1 MSNQS
6 GMKDGESS
14 MEQTEILLTIRR
26 QLTMLQSTIDSLKE
40 QSRQKD
46 EEIERLRQIILNLQ
60 RAQFGQRSEKRTY
73 VLDDGN
79 QQLSLFDTPE
89 KSEEQ
94 SSSEPSQN
102 SEREI
107 RVSGHSRKKKRTLE
121 ELCASL
127 PVEERI
133 VDLPDEEK
141 VNADGHALTCIGQ
154 EYIRTELVLERARAK
169 VVKHYRKVYAD
180 RELEQETGYAEVFK
194 PVMPPPLLPHSYA
207 SASVVTDV
215 LMKKYVDA
223 MPLYRQEQ
231 MWKRMGV
238 ELKRG
243 TMANWVIQV
252 ADLYLRPFWKRI
264 RSELLTQSTIHAD
277 ETVMQVL
284 KEKGKP
290 ATSESRMW
298 VYSSAKRADIQLR
311 CFEYRESRSGKW
323 AKTFLEGFSG
333 VLITDGYS
341 GYNKVQEAER
351 AGCWAHMR
359 RKWLEAMPEGA
370 DAKTCK
376 AAEGY
381 EFCNRLFELEHQF
394 EELTAEERLIQRK
407 EKSGPVLEAYWK
419 WLNTIARP
427 TGKLKDAVTYAQ
439 NQKAHLSAFL
449 EHGEIEISNN
459 QVENAIRP
467 FVIGRKGWLFADT
480 PQGAEASAIIYSLME
495 TAKANSLRLDDYLL
509 HLLSVLPERAEQD
522 KDFEMDDLLP
532 WSEEMK
538 SWFSAVCVPG
548 TTIFLYRGNIE
559 RLPNIMDSTTLHHF
573 FSKSPCVPIHACI
586 IDVNRDCH
594 CDFLS
599 AFYKNFKKALTSSYP
614 NLLCLS

>member
-1 MSNQS
+1 MSDES
-6 GMKDGESS
+6 GMKGGESS
-14 MEQTEILLTIRR
+14 MEQAEFLVQILAEIR
-26 QLTMLQSTIDSLKE
+26 QQNAMLQSTIDTLRE

-79 QQLSLFDTPE
+79 QQLSLFDIQAET
-89 KSEEQ
+89 EEAPAP
-94 SSSEPSQN
+94 EPSQN
-102 SEREI
+102 PEQDI

-133 VDLPDEEK
+133 VDLPDDEK
-141 VNADGHALTCIGQ
+141 ANANGHALICIGQ
-154 EYIRTELVLERARAK
+154 EYIRTELVLERAKAK

-180 RELEQETGYAEVFK
+180 RELEQETGYSEVFK
-194 PVMPPPLLPHSYA
+194 PAMPPPLLAHSYA

-264 RSELLTQSTIHAD
+264 RSELLTQSAIHAD
-277 ETVMQVL
+277 ETVMQVH
-284 KEKGKP
+284 KENDRP
-290 ATSESRMW
+290 DTSESRMW
-298 VYSSAKRADIQLR
+298 VYSSAKRAGIQLR

-323 AKTFLEGFSG
+323 AKEFLKGFSG

-341 GYNKVQEAER
+341 GYNKVQDAEH

-359 RKWLEAMPEGA
+359 RKWLDAMPEGA

-376 AAEGY
+376 AAQGY
-381 EFCNRLFELEHQF
+381 EFCNRLFELEQTF
-394 EELTAEERLIQRK
+394 EKLSAEERLMQRK

-419 WLNTIARP
+419 WLGTIPRP
-427 TGKLKDAVTYAQ
+427 TGKLKDAITYAQ
-439 NQKAHLSAFL
+439 NQKSHLCAFL

-509 HLLSVLPERAEQD
+509 HLLSILPERAEQTR
-522 KDFEMDDLLP
+522 DFEIDDLLP
-532 WSEEMK
+532 WSDEMRP
-538 SWFSAVCVPG
+538 WFSAV
-548 TTIFLYRGNIE
+548 
-559 RLPNIMDSTTLHHF
+559 
-573 FSKSPCVPIHACI
+573 
-586 IDVNRDCH
+586 
-594 CDFLS
+594 
-599 AFYKNFKKALTSSYP
+599 
-614 NLLCLS
+614 

>member
-14 MEQTEILLTIRR
+14 MEQTEMLLTIQR
-26 QLTMLQSTIDSLKE
+26 QLTMLQSTIDSLRE

-60 RAQFGQRSEKRTY
+60 RTQFGQRSEKRTY

-89 KSEEQ
+89 KSEEK
-94 SSSEPSQN
+94 SNPEPSQN
-102 SEREI
+102 PEKEI
-107 RVSGHSRKKKRTLE
+107 CVSGHSRKKKRTLE
-121 ELCASL
+121 ELCATL

-133 VDLPDEEK
+133 VDLPDDEK
-141 VNADGHALTCIGQ
+141 VNANGQALVCIGQ
-154 EYIRTELVLERARAK
+154 EYIRTELVLERAKAK

-180 RELEQETGYAEVFK
+180 RQLEQETGYSEVFK
-194 PVMPPPLLPHSYA
+194 PVMPPPLLAHSYA

-264 RSELLTQSTIHAD
+264 RSELLTLSTIHAD

-341 GYNKVQEAER
+341 GYNKVQGAER

-381 EFCNRLFELEHQF
+381 EFCNRLFELERQF
-394 EELTAEERLIQRK
+394 EGLTAEERLIQRK
-407 EKSGPVLEAYWK
+407 EKSGPILEAYWT
-419 WLNTIARP
+419 WLYTIPRP

-467 FVIGRKGWLFADT
+467 FVVGRKGWLFADT

-495 TAKANSLRLDDYLL
+495 TAKANNLRLDDYLL
-509 HLLSVLPERAEQD
+509 HLLSIMPERAEQN
-522 KDFEMDDLLP
+522 KDFKMDDLLP

-538 SWFSAVCVPG
+538 SWFSVV
-548 TTIFLYRGNIE
+548 
-559 RLPNIMDSTTLHHF
+559 
-573 FSKSPCVPIHACI
+573 
-586 IDVNRDCH
+586 
-594 CDFLS
+594 
-599 AFYKNFKKALTSSYP
+599 
-614 NLLCLS
+614 

>member
-1 MSNQS
+1 
-6 GMKDGESS
+6 
-14 MEQTEILLTIRR
+14 MEEAKVTVQILEELR
-26 QLTMLQSTIDSLKE
+26 QQLAMLQSTMDTLRE

-73 VLDDGN
+73 ILDNGH
-79 QQLSLFDTPE
+79 QQLSLFDMQAEAEHTPASEVTKHPE
-89 KSEEQ
+89 K
-94 SSSEPSQN
+94 
-102 SEREI
+102 EI
-107 RVSGHSRKKKRTLE
+107 QVSGHSRKKKRTLE
-121 ELCASL
+121 ELCTSL
-127 PVEERI
+127 PVEERV
-133 VDLPDEEK
+133 VDLPDDEK
-141 VNADGHALTCIGQ
+141 VNARGQALTCIGQ
-154 EYIRTELVLERARAK
+154 EYIRTELVLERAKAK

-180 RELEQETGYAEVFK
+180 RKLEQETGYSEVFK
-194 PVMPPPLLPHSYA
+194 PVMPPPLLAHSYA

-215 LMKKYVDA
+215 LMKKYVEA

-238 ELKRG
+238 ALKRG
-243 TMANWVIQV
+243 SMANWVIQV
-252 ADLYLRPFWKRI
+252 ANLYLRPFWKRI

-323 AKTFLEGFSG
+323 AQTFLEGFSG

-341 GYNKVQEAER
+341 GYNKVQKAER

-376 AAEGY
+376 AAQGY
-381 EFCNRLFELEHQF
+381 EFCNQLFELERQF
-394 EELTAEERLIQRK
+394 EELTAEERLRQRK
-407 EKSGPVLEAYWK
+407 EQSGPVLEAYWI
-419 WLNTIARP
+419 WLNTISRP

-439 NQKAHLSAFL
+439 NQKVHLSAFL

-467 FVIGRKGWLFADT
+467 FVVGRKGWLFADT
-480 PQGAEASAIIYSLME
+480 PQGAEASAIIYSLIE
-495 TAKANSLRLDDYLL
+495 TAKANSLRLDDYLF
-509 HLLSVLPERAEQD
+509 HLLSTLPERAVQR
-522 KDFEMDDLLP
+522 KNFEIDDLLP

-538 SWFSAVCVPG
+538 SWFSAV
-548 TTIFLYRGNIE
+548 
-559 RLPNIMDSTTLHHF
+559 
-573 FSKSPCVPIHACI
+573 
-586 IDVNRDCH
+586 
-594 CDFLS
+594 
-599 AFYKNFKKALTSSYP
+599 
-614 NLLCLS
+614 

>member
-14 MEQTEILLTIRR
+14 MEQTEMLLTIQR
-26 QLTMLQSTIDSLKE
+26 QLTMLQSTIDSLRE

-60 RAQFGQRSEKRTY
+60 RTQFGQRSEKRTY
-73 VLDDGN
+73 VLDGGN

-89 KSEEQ
+89 KSEEK
-94 SSSEPSQN
+94 SNPEPSQN
-102 SEREI
+102 PEKEI
-107 RVSGHSRKKKRTLE
+107 CVSGHSRKKKRTLE
-121 ELCASL
+121 ELCATL

-141 VNADGHALTCIGQ
+141 ANANGQALVCIGQ
-154 EYIRTELVLERARAK
+154 EYIRTELVLERAKAK

-180 RELEQETGYAEVFK
+180 RQLEQETGYSEVFK
-194 PVMPPPLLPHSYA
+194 PVMPPPLLAHSYA

-298 VYSSAKRADIQLR
+298 VYSSAKRAAIQLR

-381 EFCNRLFELEHQF
+381 EFCNRLFELERQF
-394 EELTAEERLIQRK
+394 EGLTAEERLIQRK
-407 EKSGPVLEAYWK
+407 EKSGLILEAYWT
-419 WLNTIARP
+419 WLYTIPRP

-439 NQKAHLSAFL
+439 NQKAHLCAFL

-459 QVENAIRP
+459 QVENTIRP
-467 FVIGRKGWLFADT
+467 FVVGRKGWLFADT

-509 HLLSVLPERAEQD
+509 HLLSIMPERAEQN
-522 KDFEMDDLLP
+522 KDFEIDDLLP

-538 SWFSAVCVPG
+538 SWFSAV
-548 TTIFLYRGNIE
+548 
-559 RLPNIMDSTTLHHF
+559 
-573 FSKSPCVPIHACI
+573 
-586 IDVNRDCH
+586 
-594 CDFLS
+594 
-599 AFYKNFKKALTSSYP
+599 
-614 NLLCLS
+614 

>member
-6 GMKDGESS
+6 GMKGGESG
-14 MEQTEILLTIRR
+14 MEQTEILFAIQQ
-26 QLTMLQSTIDSLKE
+26 QLTMLQSTIDTLRE

-46 EEIERLRQIILNLQ
+46 EEIERLRQIILSLQ
-60 RAQFGQRSEKRTY
+60 HAQFGQRSEKRTY
-73 VLDDGN
+73 VLDNGN

-89 KSEEQ
+89 KPEETPAPN
-94 SSSEPSQN
+94 PSQN
-102 SEREI
+102 PEEEI
-107 RVSGHSRKKKRTLE
+107 RVSGHSRKKKRTPE

-133 VDLPDEEK
+133 VDLPDDEK
-141 VNADGHALTCIGQ
+141 VNSNGHAPVCIGQ
-154 EYIRTELVLERARAK
+154 EYIRTELVLERAKAK
-169 VVKHYRKVYAD
+169 VVEHYRKVYAD
-180 RELEQETGYAEVFK
+180 RELEQETGYSEVFK
-194 PVMPPPLLPHSYA
+194 PVMPPPLLAHSYA
-207 SASVVTDV
+207 SASVVADV

-277 ETVMQVL
+277 ETVMQVH
-284 KEKGKP
+284 KEKGRP
-290 ATSESRMW
+290 DALESRMW

-323 AKTFLEGFSG
+323 AKTFLEGFKG
-333 VLITDGYS
+333 VLITDGYG
-341 GYNKVQEAER
+341 GYNKVQDAEH

-359 RKWLEAMPEGA
+359 RKWLDAMPEGA

-376 AAEGY
+376 AAQGY
-381 EFCNRLFELEHQF
+381 EFCNRLFELERQF
-394 EELTAEERLIQRK
+394 EELTAEERLMQRK
-407 EKSGPVLEAYWK
+407 EKSGPVLEAYWT
-419 WLNTIARP
+419 WLNTIPRP

-439 NQKAHLSAFL
+439 NQKAHLCAFL

-480 PQGAEASAIIYSLME
+480 SQGAEASAIIYSLME

-509 HLLSVLPERAEQD
+509 HLLSVLPERAEQR
-522 KDFEMDDLLP
+522 KDFEIDDLLP

-538 SWFSAVCVPG
+538 SWFSAV
-548 TTIFLYRGNIE
+548 
-559 RLPNIMDSTTLHHF
+559 
-573 FSKSPCVPIHACI
+573 
-586 IDVNRDCH
+586 
-594 CDFLS
+594 
-599 AFYKNFKKALTSSYP
+599 
-614 NLLCLS
+614 

>member
-14 MEQTEILLTIRR
+14 MEQTEMLLTIQR
-26 QLTMLQSTIDSLKE
+26 QLTMLQSTIDSLRE

-60 RAQFGQRSEKRTY
+60 RTQFGQRSEKRTY

-89 KSEEQ
+89 KSEEK
-94 SSSEPSQN
+94 SNPEPSQN
-102 SEREI
+102 PEKEI
-107 RVSGHSRKKKRTLE
+107 CVSGHSRKKKRTLE
-121 ELCASL
+121 ELCATL

-141 VNADGHALTCIGQ
+141 ANANGQALVCIGQ
-154 EYIRTELVLERARAK
+154 EYIRTELVLERAKAK

-180 RELEQETGYAEVFK
+180 RQLEQETGYSEVFK
-194 PVMPPPLLPHSYA
+194 PVMPPPLLAHSYA

-277 ETVMQVL
+277 ETVMQVH
-284 KEKGKP
+284 KEKDRP
-290 ATSESRMW
+290 NTSESRMW

-341 GYNKVQEAER
+341 GYNKVQGAER

-381 EFCNRLFELEHQF
+381 EFCNRLFELERQF
-394 EELTAEERLIQRK
+394 EGLTAEERLIQRK
-407 EKSGPVLEAYWK
+407 EKSGPILEAYWT
-419 WLNTIARP
+419 WLYTIPRP

-467 FVIGRKGWLFADT
+467 FVVGRKGWLFADT

-495 TAKANSLRLDDYLL
+495 TAKANNLRLDDYLL
-509 HLLSVLPERAEQD
+509 HLLSIMPERAEQN
-522 KDFEMDDLLP
+522 KDFKMDDLLP

-538 SWFSAVCVPG
+538 SWFSAV
-548 TTIFLYRGNIE
+548 
-559 RLPNIMDSTTLHHF
+559 
-573 FSKSPCVPIHACI
+573 
-586 IDVNRDCH
+586 
-594 CDFLS
+594 
-599 AFYKNFKKALTSSYP
+599 
-614 NLLCLS
+614 

>member
-6 GMKDGESS
+6 GMKGGASS
-14 MEQTEILLTIRR
+14 MEQARVLVQILEELR
-26 QLTMLQSTIDSLKE
+26 QQNAMLQSAMNTLRE

-60 RAQFGQRSEKRTY
+60 HAQFGQRSEKRTY

-89 KSEEQ
+89 KSEEK
-94 SSSEPSQN
+94 SNPEPSQN
-102 SEREI
+102 PEKEI
-107 RVSGHSRKKKRTLE
+107 CVSGHSRKKKRTLE
-121 ELCASL
+121 ELCATL

-133 VDLPDEEK
+133 VDLPDNEK
-141 VNADGHALTCIGQ
+141 VNPNGHALTCIGQ
-154 EYIRTELVLERARAK
+154 EYIRTELVLERAKAK
-169 VVKHYRKVYAD
+169 VIKHYRKVYAD
-180 RELEQETGYAEVFK
+180 RQLEQETGYSEVFK
-194 PVMPPPLLPHSYA
+194 PVMPPPLLAHSYA

-231 MWKRMGV
+231 MWKRIGV

-277 ETVMQVL
+277 ETVIQVL

-323 AKTFLEGFSG
+323 AKTFLEGFNG

-341 GYNKVQEAER
+341 GYNKIQEAER

-381 EFCNRLFELEHQF
+381 EFCNRLFELERQF
-394 EELTAEERLIQRK
+394 EGRTAEERLIQRK
-407 EKSGPVLEAYWK
+407 EKSGPILEAYWT
-419 WLNTIARP
+419 WLNTIPRP

-467 FVIGRKGWLFADT
+467 FVVGRKGWLFADT

-509 HLLSVLPERAEQD
+509 HLLSVFPERVAQR

-532 WSEEMK
+532 WSGEMK
-538 SWFSAVCVPG
+538 SWFSAV
-548 TTIFLYRGNIE
+548 
-559 RLPNIMDSTTLHHF
+559 
-573 FSKSPCVPIHACI
+573 
-586 IDVNRDCH
+586 
-594 CDFLS
+594 
-599 AFYKNFKKALTSSYP
+599 
-614 NLLCLS
+614 

>member
-14 MEQTEILLTIRR
+14 MEQTEILLTIQR
-26 QLTMLQSTIDSLKE
+26 QLTMLQSTIDSLRE

-60 RAQFGQRSEKRTY
+60 RTQFGQRSEKRTY

-89 KSEEQ
+89 KSEEK

-121 ELCASL
+121 ELCATL

-381 EFCNRLFELEHQF
+381 EFCNRLFELERQF
-394 EELTAEERLIQRK
+394 EKLSVEERLRQRK
-407 EKSGPVLEAYWK
+407 EKSGPVLEAYWT

-467 FVIGRKGWLFADT
+467 FVVGRKGWLFADT

-509 HLLSVLPERAEQD
+509 HLLSIMPERAEQN

-538 SWFSAVCVPG
+538 SWFSAV
-548 TTIFLYRGNIE
+548 
-559 RLPNIMDSTTLHHF
+559 
-573 FSKSPCVPIHACI
+573 
-586 IDVNRDCH
+586 
-594 CDFLS
+594 
-599 AFYKNFKKALTSSYP
+599 
-614 NLLCLS
+614 

>member
-6 GMKDGESS
+6 GMKGGASG
-14 MEQTEILLTIRR
+14 MEQAKVLVQVLEELR
-26 QLTMLQSTIDSLKE
+26 QQLAMLQSTMDTLRK
-40 QSRQKD
+40 QSRQKN
-46 EEIERLRQIILNLQ
+46 EEIERLQQIILNLQ
-60 RAQFGQRSEKRTY
+60 RAQFGQRSEKQRY
-73 VLDDGN
+73 VLDDGT
-79 QQLSLFDTPE
+79 QQLSLFDMQTETEETPAP
-89 KSEEQ
+89 
-94 SSSEPSQN
+94 EPSPH
-102 SEREI
+102 SEKEI
-107 RVSGHSRKKKRTLE
+107 HVSGHSRKKKRTLE
-121 ELCASL
+121 ELCATL

-133 VDLPDEEK
+133 VDLPEDEK
-141 VNADGHALTCIGQ
+141 VNANGHALACIGQ
-154 EYIRTELVLERARAK
+154 EYIRTELVLERAKAK

-180 RELEQETGYAEVFK
+180 HELEQETGYSEVFK

-284 KEKGKP
+284 KEKGKL

-298 VYSSAKRADIQLR
+298 VYSSSKRADIQLR

-323 AKTFLEGFSG
+323 AQTFLEGFKG

-341 GYNKVQEAER
+341 GYNKVREAER

-370 DAKTCK
+370 DVKSCK
-376 AAEGY
+376 AVQGY
-381 EFCNRLFELEHQF
+381 EFCNRLFELERQF
-394 EELTAEERLIQRK
+394 EELTAEERLRQRK

-419 WLNTIARP
+419 WLYTIPCP

-439 NQKAHLSAFL
+439 NQRAHLSTFL

-495 TAKANSLRLDDYLL
+495 TAKVNSLRLDDYLL
-509 HLLSVLPERAEQD
+509 HLLSLLPERAEQN

-538 SWFSAVCVPG
+538 SWFSAV
-548 TTIFLYRGNIE
+548 
-559 RLPNIMDSTTLHHF
+559 
-573 FSKSPCVPIHACI
+573 
-586 IDVNRDCH
+586 
-594 CDFLS
+594 
-599 AFYKNFKKALTSSYP
+599 
-614 NLLCLS
+614 

>member
-6 GMKDGESS
+6 GMKGGASG
-14 MEQTEILLTIRR
+14 MEQAKVPVQILEELR
-26 QLTMLQSTIDSLKE
+26 QQNIMLQSTMDTLRK

-46 EEIERLRQIILNLQ
+46 EEIERLQQIILNLQ
-60 RAQFGQRSEKRTY
+60 RAQFGQRSEKQRY
-73 VLDDGN
+73 VLDDGT
-79 QQLSLFDTPE
+79 QQLSLFDMQTETPAP
-89 KSEEQ
+89 
-94 SSSEPSQN
+94 EPSPH
-102 SEREI
+102 SEKEI
-107 RVSGHSRKKKRTLE
+107 HVSGHSRKKKRTLE
-121 ELCASL
+121 ELCATL

-141 VNADGHALTCIGQ
+141 ANVNGQALVCIGQ
-154 EYIRTELVLERARAK
+154 EYIRTELVLERAKAK

-180 RELEQETGYAEVFK
+180 RQLEQETGYSEVFK
-194 PVMPPPLLPHSYA
+194 PVMPPPLLAHSYA

-215 LMKKYVDA
+215 LMKKYADA

-277 ETVMQVL
+277 ETVIQVL

-341 GYNKVQEAER
+341 GYNKVQDAKR

-376 AAEGY
+376 AAQGY
-381 EFCNRLFELEHQF
+381 EFCNRLFELERQF
-394 EELTAEERLIQRK
+394 EGLTTEERLIQRK
-407 EKSGPVLEAYWK
+407 EKSGPVLEAYWT

-467 FVIGRKGWLFADT
+467 FVVGRKGWLFADT
-480 PQGAEASAIIYSLME
+480 PQGAEASALIYSLME
-495 TAKANSLRLDDYLL
+495 TAKANHLRLDDYLL
-509 HLLSVLPERAEQD
+509 HLLSILPERAEQR

-538 SWFSAVCVPG
+538 SWFSAV
-548 TTIFLYRGNIE
+548 
-559 RLPNIMDSTTLHHF
+559 
-573 FSKSPCVPIHACI
+573 
-586 IDVNRDCH
+586 
-594 CDFLS
+594 
-599 AFYKNFKKALTSSYP
+599 
-614 NLLCLS
+614 

>member
-14 MEQTEILLTIRR
+14 MEQTEILLTIQR
-26 QLTMLQSTIDSLKE
+26 QLTMLQSTIDSLRE

-60 RAQFGQRSEKRTY
+60 RTQFGQRSEKRTY

-89 KSEEQ
+89 KSEEK
-94 SSSEPSQN
+94 SNPEPSQN
-102 SEREI
+102 PEKEI
-107 RVSGHSRKKKRTLE
+107 CVSGHSRKKKRTLE
-121 ELCASL
+121 ELCATL

-141 VNADGHALTCIGQ
+141 ANANGQALVCIGQ
-154 EYIRTELVLERARAK
+154 EYIRTELVLERAKAK

-180 RELEQETGYAEVFK
+180 RQLEQETGYSEVFK
-194 PVMPPPLLPHSYA
+194 PVMPPPLLAHSYA

-277 ETVMQVL
+277 ETVIQVL

-341 GYNKVQEAER
+341 GYNKVQDAKR

-381 EFCNRLFELEHQF
+381 EFCNRLFELERQF
-394 EELTAEERLIQRK
+394 EGLTAEERLIQRK
-407 EKSGPVLEAYWK
+407 EKSGPILEAYWT
-419 WLNTIARP
+419 WLYTIPRP

-467 FVIGRKGWLFADT
+467 FVVGRKGWLFADT

-509 HLLSVLPERAEQD
+509 HLLSRLPQRAEQN

-538 SWFSAVCVPG
+538 SWFSAV
-548 TTIFLYRGNIE
+548 
-559 RLPNIMDSTTLHHF
+559 
-573 FSKSPCVPIHACI
+573 
-586 IDVNRDCH
+586 
-594 CDFLS
+594 
-599 AFYKNFKKALTSSYP
+599 
-614 NLLCLS
+614 

>member
-6 GMKDGESS
+6 GMKGGASS
-14 MEQTEILLTIRR
+14 MEQARVLVQILEELR
-26 QLTMLQSTIDSLKE
+26 QQNAMLQSAMNTLRE

-89 KSEEQ
+89 KSEEK
-94 SSSEPSQN
+94 SNPEPSQN
-102 SEREI
+102 PEKEI
-107 RVSGHSRKKKRTLE
+107 CVSGHSRKKKRTLE
-121 ELCASL
+121 ELCATL

-133 VDLPDEEK
+133 VDLPDNEK
-141 VNADGHALTCIGQ
+141 VNPNGHALTCIGQ
-154 EYIRTELVLERARAK
+154 EYIRTELVLERAKAK

-180 RELEQETGYAEVFK
+180 RQLEQETGYSEVFK
-194 PVMPPPLLPHSYA
+194 PVMPPPLLAHSYA

-277 ETVMQVL
+277 ETVIQVL

-323 AKTFLEGFSG
+323 AKTFLEGFNG

-341 GYNKVQEAER
+341 GYNKIQEAER

-381 EFCNRLFELEHQF
+381 EFCNRLFELERQF
-394 EELTAEERLIQRK
+394 EGRTAEERLIQRK
-407 EKSGPVLEAYWK
+407 EKSGPILEAYWT
-419 WLNTIARP
+419 WLNTIPRP

-439 NQKAHLSAFL
+439 NQKVHLSAFL

-467 FVIGRKGWLFADT
+467 FVVGRKGWLFADT

-509 HLLSVLPERAEQD
+509 HLLSVFPERVAQR

-532 WSEEMK
+532 WSGEMK
-538 SWFSAVCVPG
+538 SWFSAV
-548 TTIFLYRGNIE
+548 
-559 RLPNIMDSTTLHHF
+559 
-573 FSKSPCVPIHACI
+573 
-586 IDVNRDCH
+586 
-594 CDFLS
+594 
-599 AFYKNFKKALTSSYP
+599 
-614 NLLCLS
+614 

>member
-6 GMKDGESS
+6 GMKGGASG
-14 MEQTEILLTIRR
+14 MEQAKVPVQVLEELR
-26 QLTMLQSTIDSLKE
+26 QQNIMLQSTMDTLRK

-46 EEIERLRQIILNLQ
+46 EEIERLQQIILNLQ
-60 RAQFGQRSEKRTY
+60 RAQFGQRSEKQRY
-73 VLDDGN
+73 VLDDGT
-79 QQLSLFDTPE
+79 QQLSLFDMQTETPAP
-89 KSEEQ
+89 
-94 SSSEPSQN
+94 EPSPH
-102 SEREI
+102 SEKEI
-107 RVSGHSRKKKRTLE
+107 HVSGHSRKKKRTLE
-121 ELCASL
+121 ELCATL

-133 VDLPDEEK
+133 VDLPDDEK
-141 VNADGHALTCIGQ
+141 VNANGHALACIGQ
-154 EYIRTELVLERARAK
+154 EYIRTELVLERAKAK

-180 RELEQETGYAEVFK
+180 RQLEQETGYSEVFK
-194 PVMPPPLLPHSYA
+194 PVMPPPLLAHSYA

-277 ETVMQVL
+277 ETVIQVL

-311 CFEYRESRSGKW
+311 CFEYQESRSGKW

-341 GYNKVQEAER
+341 GYNKVQDAKR

-376 AAEGY
+376 AVQGY
-381 EFCNRLFELEHQF
+381 EFCNRLFELERQF
-394 EELTAEERLIQRK
+394 EGLTTEERLIQRK
-407 EKSGPVLEAYWK
+407 EKSGPILEAYWT

-467 FVIGRKGWLFADT
+467 FVIGRKGWLFVDT

-495 TAKANSLRLDDYLL
+495 TAKANHLRLDDYLL
-509 HLLSVLPERAEQD
+509 HLLSLLPERAEQR

-538 SWFSAVCVPG
+538 SWFSAV
-548 TTIFLYRGNIE
+548 
-559 RLPNIMDSTTLHHF
+559 
-573 FSKSPCVPIHACI
+573 
-586 IDVNRDCH
+586 
-594 CDFLS
+594 
-599 AFYKNFKKALTSSYP
+599 
-614 NLLCLS
+614 

>member
-538 SWFSAVCVPG
+538 SWFSAV
-548 TTIFLYRGNIE
+548 
-559 RLPNIMDSTTLHHF
+559 
-573 FSKSPCVPIHACI
+573 
-586 IDVNRDCH
+586 
-594 CDFLS
+594 
-599 AFYKNFKKALTSSYP
+599 
-614 NLLCLS
+614 

>member
-1 MSNQS
+1 
-6 GMKDGESS
+6 
-14 MEQTEILLTIRR
+14 MEQTEILLAIQQ
-26 QLTMLQSTIDSLKE
+26 QLTMLQSTIDTLRE

-46 EEIERLRQIILNLQ
+46 EEIERLRQIILSLQ
-60 RAQFGQRSEKRTY
+60 HAQFGQRSEKRTY
-73 VLDDGN
+73 VLDNGN

-89 KSEEQ
+89 KPEETPAPN
-94 SSSEPSQN
+94 PSQN
-102 SEREI
+102 PEEEI
-107 RVSGHSRKKKRTLE
+107 RVSGHSRKKKRTPE

-133 VDLPDEEK
+133 VDLPDDEK
-141 VNADGHALTCIGQ
+141 VNSNGHAPVCIVQ
-154 EYIRTELVLERARAK
+154 EYIRTELVLERAKAK
-169 VVKHYRKVYAD
+169 VVEHYRKVYAD
-180 RELEQETGYAEVFK
+180 RELEQETGYSEVFK
-194 PVMPPPLLPHSYA
+194 PVMPPPLLAHSYA
-207 SASVVTDV
+207 SASVVADV

-252 ADLYLRPFWKRI
+252 ADLYLRPLWKRI

-277 ETVMQVL
+277 ETVMQVH
-284 KEKGKP
+284 KEKGRP
-290 ATSESRMW
+290 DALESRMW

-323 AKTFLEGFSG
+323 AKTFLEGFKG
-333 VLITDGYS
+333 VLITDGYG
-341 GYNKVQEAER
+341 GYNKVQDAEH

-359 RKWLEAMPEGA
+359 RKWLDAMPEGA

-376 AAEGY
+376 AAQGY
-381 EFCNRLFELEHQF
+381 EFCNRLFELERQF
-394 EELTAEERLIQRK
+394 EELTAEERLMQRK
-407 EKSGPVLEAYWK
+407 EKSGPVLEAYWT
-419 WLNTIARP
+419 WLNTIPRP

-439 NQKAHLSAFL
+439 NQKAHLCAFL

-480 PQGAEASAIIYSLME
+480 SQGAEASAIIYSLME

-509 HLLSVLPERAEQD
+509 HLLSVLPERAEQR
-522 KDFEMDDLLP
+522 KDFEIDDLLP

-538 SWFSAVCVPG
+538 SWFSAV
-548 TTIFLYRGNIE
+548 
-559 RLPNIMDSTTLHHF
+559 
-573 FSKSPCVPIHACI
+573 
-586 IDVNRDCH
+586 
-594 CDFLS
+594 
-599 AFYKNFKKALTSSYP
+599 
-614 NLLCLS
+614 

>member
-14 MEQTEILLTIRR
+14 MEQTEILLTIQR
-26 QLTMLQSTIDSLKE
+26 QLTMLQSTIDSLRE

-89 KSEEQ
+89 KSEEK
-94 SSSEPSQN
+94 SNPEPSQN
-102 SEREI
+102 PEKEI
-107 RVSGHSRKKKRTLE
+107 CVSGHSRKKKRTLE
-121 ELCASL
+121 ELCATL

-141 VNADGHALTCIGQ
+141 ANANGQALVCIGQ
-154 EYIRTELVLERARAK
+154 EYIRTELVLERAKAK

-180 RELEQETGYAEVFK
+180 RQLEQETGYSEVFK
-194 PVMPPPLLPHSYA
+194 PVMPPPLLAHSYA

-277 ETVMQVL
+277 ETVMQVH
-284 KEKGKP
+284 KEKDRP
-290 ATSESRMW
+290 NTSESRMW

-341 GYNKVQEAER
+341 GYNKVQGAER

-381 EFCNRLFELEHQF
+381 EFCNRLFELERQF
-394 EELTAEERLIQRK
+394 EGLTAEERLIQRK
-407 EKSGPVLEAYWK
+407 EKSGPILEAYWT
-419 WLNTIARP
+419 WLYTIPRP

-467 FVIGRKGWLFADT
+467 FVVGRKGWLFADT

-495 TAKANSLRLDDYLL
+495 TAKANNLRLDDYLL
-509 HLLSVLPERAEQD
+509 HLLSIMPERAEQN
-522 KDFEMDDLLP
+522 KDFEIDDLLP

-538 SWFSAVCVPG
+538 SWFSAV
-548 TTIFLYRGNIE
+548 
-559 RLPNIMDSTTLHHF
+559 
-573 FSKSPCVPIHACI
+573 
-586 IDVNRDCH
+586 
-594 CDFLS
+594 
-599 AFYKNFKKALTSSYP
+599 
-614 NLLCLS
+614 

>member
-89 KSEEQ
+89 KSEEK

-509 HLLSVLPERAEQD
+509 HLLSIMPERAEQN
-522 KDFEMDDLLP
+522 KDFEIDDLLP

-538 SWFSAVCVPG
+538 SWFSAV
-548 TTIFLYRGNIE
+548 
-559 RLPNIMDSTTLHHF
+559 
-573 FSKSPCVPIHACI
+573 
-586 IDVNRDCH
+586 
-594 CDFLS
+594 
-599 AFYKNFKKALTSSYP
+599 
-614 NLLCLS
+614 

>member
-14 MEQTEILLTIRR
+14 MEQTEILLTIQR
-26 QLTMLQSTIDSLKE
+26 QLTMLQSTIDSLRE

-60 RAQFGQRSEKRTY
+60 RTQFGQRSEKRTY

-89 KSEEQ
+89 KSEEK
-94 SSSEPSQN
+94 SNPEPSQN
-102 SEREI
+102 PEKEI
-107 RVSGHSRKKKRTLE
+107 CVSGHSRKKKRTLE
-121 ELCASL
+121 ELCATL

-141 VNADGHALTCIGQ
+141 ANANGQALVCIGQ
-154 EYIRTELVLERARAK
+154 EYIRTELVLERAKAK

-180 RELEQETGYAEVFK
+180 RQLEQETGYSEVFK
-194 PVMPPPLLPHSYA
+194 PVMPPPLLAHSYA

-277 ETVMQVL
+277 ETVMQVH
-284 KEKGKP
+284 KEKDRP
-290 ATSESRMW
+290 DTSESRMW

-341 GYNKVQEAER
+341 GYNKVQGAER

-381 EFCNRLFELEHQF
+381 EFCNRLFELERQF
-394 EELTAEERLIQRK
+394 EGLTAEERLIQRK
-407 EKSGPVLEAYWK
+407 EKSGPILEAYWT
-419 WLNTIARP
+419 WLYTIPRP

-467 FVIGRKGWLFADT
+467 FVVGRKGWLFADT

-509 HLLSVLPERAEQD
+509 HLLSILPQRAEQN
-522 KDFEMDDLLP
+522 KDFKMDDLLP

-538 SWFSAVCVPG
+538 SWFSAV
-548 TTIFLYRGNIE
+548 
-559 RLPNIMDSTTLHHF
+559 
-573 FSKSPCVPIHACI
+573 
-586 IDVNRDCH
+586 
-594 CDFLS
+594 
-599 AFYKNFKKALTSSYP
+599 
-614 NLLCLS
+614 

>member
-89 KSEEQ
+89 KSEEK

-449 EHGEIEISNN
+449 KHGEIEISNN

-467 FVIGRKGWLFADT
+467 FVVGRKGWLFADT

-538 SWFSAVCVPG
+538 SWFSAV
-548 TTIFLYRGNIE
+548 
-559 RLPNIMDSTTLHHF
+559 
-573 FSKSPCVPIHACI
+573 
-586 IDVNRDCH
+586 
-594 CDFLS
+594 
-599 AFYKNFKKALTSSYP
+599 
-614 NLLCLS
+614 

>member
-1 MSNQS
+1 MSNQLGMKGGAS
-6 GMKDGESS
+6 GM
-14 MEQTEILLTIRR
+14 EQAKVLVQVLEELR
-26 QLTMLQSTIDSLKE
+26 QQNIMLQSTMDTLRK

-46 EEIERLRQIILNLQ
+46 EEIERLQQIILNLQ
-60 RAQFGQRSEKRTY
+60 RAQFGQRSEKQRY
-73 VLDDGN
+73 VLDDGT
-79 QQLSLFDTPE
+79 QQLSLFDMQTETEETPAP
-89 KSEEQ
+89 
-94 SSSEPSQN
+94 EPSPH
-102 SEREI
+102 SEKEI
-107 RVSGHSRKKKRTLE
+107 HVSGHSRKKKRTLE
-121 ELCASL
+121 ELCATL

-133 VDLPDEEK
+133 VDLPDDEK
-141 VNADGHALTCIGQ
+141 VNANGHALACIGQ
-154 EYIRTELVLERARAK
+154 EYIRTELVLERAKAK

-180 RELEQETGYAEVFK
+180 RQLEQETGYSEVFK

-231 MWKRMGV
+231 IWKRMGV

-290 ATSESRMW
+290 ASSESRMW

-311 CFEYRESRSGKW
+311 CFEYQESRSGKW

-341 GYNKVQEAER
+341 GYNKVQDAKR

-376 AAEGY
+376 AVQGY
-381 EFCNRLFELEHQF
+381 EFCNRLFELERQF

-407 EKSGPVLEAYWK
+407 EKSGPILEAYWT
-419 WLNTIARP
+419 WLNTIPRP

-467 FVIGRKGWLFADT
+467 FVVGRKGWLFADT

-495 TAKANSLRLDDYLL
+495 TAKANHLRLDDYLL
-509 HLLSVLPERAEQD
+509 HLLSILPERAEQR

-538 SWFSAVCVPG
+538 SWFSAV
-548 TTIFLYRGNIE
+548 
-559 RLPNIMDSTTLHHF
+559 
-573 FSKSPCVPIHACI
+573 
-586 IDVNRDCH
+586 
-594 CDFLS
+594 
-599 AFYKNFKKALTSSYP
+599 
-614 NLLCLS
+614 

>member
-1 MSNQS
+1 M
-6 GMKDGESS
+6 
-14 MEQTEILLTIRR
+14 
-26 QLTMLQSTIDSLKE
+26 
-40 QSRQKD
+40 
-46 EEIERLRQIILNLQ
+46 
-60 RAQFGQRSEKRTY
+60 
-73 VLDDGN
+73 
-79 QQLSLFDTPE
+79 
-89 KSEEQ
+89 
-94 SSSEPSQN
+94 
-102 SEREI
+102 
-107 RVSGHSRKKKRTLE
+107 
-121 ELCASL
+121 
-127 PVEERI
+127 
-133 VDLPDEEK
+133 DLPDEEK
-141 VNADGHALTCIGQ
+141 ANANGQALVCIGQ
-154 EYIRTELVLERARAK
+154 EYIRTELVLERAKAK

-180 RELEQETGYAEVFK
+180 RQLEQETGYSEVFK
-194 PVMPPPLLPHSYA
+194 PVMPPPLLAHSYA

-277 ETVMQVL
+277 ETVIQVL

-370 DAKTCK
+370 DAKTGK

-381 EFCNRLFELEHQF
+381 EFCNRLFELERQF
-394 EELTAEERLIQRK
+394 EGLTAEERLIQRK
-407 EKSGPVLEAYWK
+407 EKSGPILEAYWT

-509 HLLSVLPERAEQD
+509 HLLSIMPERAEQN
-522 KDFEMDDLLP
+522 KDFEIDDLLP

-538 SWFSAVCVPG
+538 SWFSAV
-548 TTIFLYRGNIE
+548 
-559 RLPNIMDSTTLHHF
+559 
-573 FSKSPCVPIHACI
+573 
-586 IDVNRDCH
+586 
-594 CDFLS
+594 
-599 AFYKNFKKALTSSYP
+599 
-614 NLLCLS
+614 

>member
-14 MEQTEILLTIRR
+14 MEQTEILLTIQR
-26 QLTMLQSTIDSLKE
+26 QLTMLQSTIDSLRE

-60 RAQFGQRSEKRTY
+60 RTQFGQRSEKRTY

-89 KSEEQ
+89 KSEEK
-94 SSSEPSQN
+94 SNPEPSQN
-102 SEREI
+102 PEKEI
-107 RVSGHSRKKKRTLE
+107 CVSGHSRKKKRTLE
-121 ELCASL
+121 ELCATL

-141 VNADGHALTCIGQ
+141 ANANGQALVCIGQ
-154 EYIRTELVLERARAK
+154 EYIRTELVLERAKAK

-180 RELEQETGYAEVFK
+180 RQLEQETGYSEVFK
-194 PVMPPPLLPHSYA
+194 PVMPPPLLAHSYA

-277 ETVMQVL
+277 ETVMQVH
-284 KEKGKP
+284 KEKDRP
-290 ATSESRMW
+290 DTAESRMW

-381 EFCNRLFELEHQF
+381 EFCNRLFELERQF
-394 EELTAEERLIQRK
+394 EGLTAEERLIQRK
-407 EKSGPVLEAYWK
+407 EKSGLILEAYWT
-419 WLNTIARP
+419 WLYTIPRP

-467 FVIGRKGWLFADT
+467 FVVGRKGWLFADT

-509 HLLSVLPERAEQD
+509 HLLSIMPERAEQN
-522 KDFEMDDLLP
+522 KDFEIDDLLP

-538 SWFSAVCVPG
+538 SWFSAV
-548 TTIFLYRGNIE
+548 
-559 RLPNIMDSTTLHHF
+559 
-573 FSKSPCVPIHACI
+573 
-586 IDVNRDCH
+586 
-594 CDFLS
+594 
-599 AFYKNFKKALTSSYP
+599 
-614 NLLCLS
+614 

>member
-14 MEQTEILLTIRR
+14 MEQTEMLLTIQQ
-26 QLTMLQSTIDSLKE
+26 QLTMLQSTINTLRE

-60 RAQFGQRSEKRTY
+60 RTQFGQRSEKRTY

-89 KSEEQ
+89 KSEEK
-94 SSSEPSQN
+94 SNPEPSPN
-102 SEREI
+102 PEKEI
-107 RVSGHSRKKKRTLE
+107 CVSGHSRKKKRTLE
-121 ELCASL
+121 ELCATL

-141 VNADGHALTCIGQ
+141 ANANGQALVCIGQ
-154 EYIRTELVLERARAK
+154 EYIRTELVLERAKAK

-180 RELEQETGYAEVFK
+180 RQLEQETGYSEVFK
-194 PVMPPPLLPHSYA
+194 PVMPPPLLAHSYA

-277 ETVMQVL
+277 ETVIQVL

-298 VYSSAKRADIQLR
+298 VYSSAKWADIQLR

-341 GYNKVQEAER
+341 GYNKVQGAER

-359 RKWLEAMPEGA
+359 RKWLEAMPQGA
-370 DAKTCK
+370 DAKCCK
-376 AAEGY
+376 AMQGY
-381 EFCNRLFELEHQF
+381 EFCNRLFELERQF
-394 EELTAEERLIQRK
+394 EGLTAEERLIQRK
-407 EKSGPVLEAYWK
+407 EKSGPILEAYWT
-419 WLNTIARP
+419 WLYTIPRP

-467 FVIGRKGWLFADT
+467 FVVGRKGWLFADT

-509 HLLSVLPERAEQD
+509 HLLSIMPERAEQN
-522 KDFEMDDLLP
+522 KDFKMDDLLP

-538 SWFSAVCVPG
+538 SWFSAV
-548 TTIFLYRGNIE
+548 
-559 RLPNIMDSTTLHHF
+559 
-573 FSKSPCVPIHACI
+573 
-586 IDVNRDCH
+586 
-594 CDFLS
+594 
-599 AFYKNFKKALTSSYP
+599 
-614 NLLCLS
+614 

>member
-381 EFCNRLFELEHQF
+381 EFCNRLFELERQF
-394 EELTAEERLIQRK
+394 EGLTAEERLIQRK
-407 EKSGPVLEAYWK
+407 EKSGPVLEAYWT

-467 FVIGRKGWLFADT
+467 FVVGRKGWLFADT
-480 PQGAEASAIIYSLME
+480 PQGAEASALIYSLME
-495 TAKANSLRLDDYLL
+495 TAKANHLRLDDYLL
-509 HLLSVLPERAEQD
+509 HLLSILPERAEQR

-538 SWFSAVCVPG
+538 SWFSAV
-548 TTIFLYRGNIE
+548 
-559 RLPNIMDSTTLHHF
+559 
-573 FSKSPCVPIHACI
+573 
-586 IDVNRDCH
+586 
-594 CDFLS
+594 
-599 AFYKNFKKALTSSYP
+599 
-614 NLLCLS
+614 

>member
-14 MEQTEILLTIRR
+14 MEQTEILLTIQR
-26 QLTMLQSTIDSLKE
+26 QLTMLQSTIDSLRE

-60 RAQFGQRSEKRTY
+60 RTQFGQRSEKRTY

-89 KSEEQ
+89 KSEEK
-94 SSSEPSQN
+94 SNPEPSQN
-102 SEREI
+102 PEKEI
-107 RVSGHSRKKKRTLE
+107 CVSGHSRKKKRTLE
-121 ELCASL
+121 ELCATL

-133 VDLPDEEK
+133 VDLPDNEK
-141 VNADGHALTCIGQ
+141 VNPNGHALTCIGQ
-154 EYIRTELVLERARAK
+154 EYIRTELVLERAKAK

-180 RELEQETGYAEVFK
+180 RQLEQETGYSEVFK
-194 PVMPPPLLPHSYA
+194 PVMPPPLLAHSYA

-277 ETVMQVL
+277 ETVIQVL

-341 GYNKVQEAER
+341 GYNKIQEAER

-381 EFCNRLFELEHQF
+381 EFCNRLFELERQF
-394 EELTAEERLIQRK
+394 EGRTAEERLIQRK
-407 EKSGPVLEAYWK
+407 EKSGPILEAYWT
-419 WLNTIARP
+419 WLNTIPRP

-467 FVIGRKGWLFADT
+467 FVVGRKGWLFADT

-509 HLLSVLPERAEQD
+509 HLLSIMPERAEQN
-522 KDFEMDDLLP
+522 KDFKMDDLLP

-538 SWFSAVCVPG
+538 SWFSAV
-548 TTIFLYRGNIE
+548 
-559 RLPNIMDSTTLHHF
+559 
-573 FSKSPCVPIHACI
+573 
-586 IDVNRDCH
+586 
-594 CDFLS
+594 
-599 AFYKNFKKALTSSYP
+599 
-614 NLLCLS
+614 

>member
-14 MEQTEILLTIRR
+14 MEQTEMLLTIQR
-26 QLTMLQSTIDSLKE
+26 QLTMLQSTIDSLRE

-89 KSEEQ
+89 KSEEK
-94 SSSEPSQN
+94 SNPEPSQN
-102 SEREI
+102 PEKEI
-107 RVSGHSRKKKRTLE
+107 CVSGHSRKKKRTLE
-121 ELCASL
+121 ELCATL

-141 VNADGHALTCIGQ
+141 ANANGQALVCIGQ
-154 EYIRTELVLERARAK
+154 EYIRTELVLERAKAK

-180 RELEQETGYAEVFK
+180 RQLEQETGYSEVFK
-194 PVMPPPLLPHSYA
+194 PVMPPPLLAHSYA

-323 AKTFLEGFSG
+323 AQTFLEGFKG
-333 VLITDGYS
+333 VLISDGYS
-341 GYNKVQEAER
+341 GYNKVQGAER

-381 EFCNRLFELEHQF
+381 EFCNRLFELERQF
-394 EELTAEERLIQRK
+394 EGLTAEERLIQRK
-407 EKSGPVLEAYWK
+407 EKSGPILEAYWT
-419 WLNTIARP
+419 WLNTIPRP

-439 NQKAHLSAFL
+439 NQKAHLCAFL

-467 FVIGRKGWLFADT
+467 FVVGRKGWLFADT

-509 HLLSVLPERAEQD
+509 HLLSIMPERAEQN
-522 KDFEMDDLLP
+522 KDFEIDDLLP

-538 SWFSAVCVPG
+538 SWFSAV
-548 TTIFLYRGNIE
+548 
-559 RLPNIMDSTTLHHF
+559 
-573 FSKSPCVPIHACI
+573 
-586 IDVNRDCH
+586 
-594 CDFLS
+594 
-599 AFYKNFKKALTSSYP
+599 
-614 NLLCLS
+614 

>member
-14 MEQTEILLTIRR
+14 MEQTEMLLTIQR
-26 QLTMLQSTIDSLKE
+26 QLTMLQSTIDSLRE

-60 RAQFGQRSEKRTY
+60 RTQFGQRSEKRTY

-89 KSEEQ
+89 KSEEK
-94 SSSEPSQN
+94 SNPEPSQN
-102 SEREI
+102 PEKEI
-107 RVSGHSRKKKRTLE
+107 CVSGHSRKKKRTLE
-121 ELCASL
+121 ELCATL

-141 VNADGHALTCIGQ
+141 ANANGQALVCIGQ
-154 EYIRTELVLERARAK
+154 EYIRTELVLERAKAK

-180 RELEQETGYAEVFK
+180 RQLEQETGYSEVFK
-194 PVMPPPLLPHSYA
+194 PVMPPPLLAHSYA

-277 ETVMQVL
+277 ETVMQVH
-284 KEKGKP
+284 KEKDRP
-290 ATSESRMW
+290 NTSESRMW

-341 GYNKVQEAER
+341 GYNKVQGAER

-381 EFCNRLFELEHQF
+381 EFCNRLFELERQF
-394 EELTAEERLIQRK
+394 EGLTAEERLIQRK
-407 EKSGPVLEAYWK
+407 EKSGPILEAYWT
-419 WLNTIARP
+419 WLYTIPRP

-467 FVIGRKGWLFADT
+467 FVVGRKGWLFADT

-509 HLLSVLPERAEQD
+509 HLLSIMPERAEQN
-522 KDFEMDDLLP
+522 KDFKMDDLLP

-538 SWFSAVCVPG
+538 SWFSAV
-548 TTIFLYRGNIE
+548 
-559 RLPNIMDSTTLHHF
+559 
-573 FSKSPCVPIHACI
+573 
-586 IDVNRDCH
+586 
-594 CDFLS
+594 
-599 AFYKNFKKALTSSYP
+599 
-614 NLLCLS
+614 

>member
-14 MEQTEILLTIRR
+14 MEQTEMLLTIQR
-26 QLTMLQSTIDSLKE
+26 QLTMLQSTIDSLRE

-60 RAQFGQRSEKRTY
+60 RTQFGQRSEKRTY

-89 KSEEQ
+89 KSEEK
-94 SSSEPSQN
+94 SNPEPSQN
-102 SEREI
+102 PEKEI
-107 RVSGHSRKKKRTLE
+107 CVSGHSRKKKRTLE
-121 ELCASL
+121 ELCATL

-141 VNADGHALTCIGQ
+141 ANANGQALVCIGQ
-154 EYIRTELVLERARAK
+154 EYIRTELVLERAKAK

-180 RELEQETGYAEVFK
+180 RQLEQETGYSEVFK
-194 PVMPPPLLPHSYA
+194 PVMPPPLLAHSYA

-277 ETVMQVL
+277 ETVIQVL

-341 GYNKVQEAER
+341 GYNKVQGAER

-381 EFCNRLFELEHQF
+381 EFCNRLFELERQF
-394 EELTAEERLIQRK
+394 EGLTAEERLIQRK
-407 EKSGPVLEAYWK
+407 EKSGLILEAYWT
-419 WLNTIARP
+419 WLYTIPRP

-467 FVIGRKGWLFADT
+467 FVVGRKGWLFADT

-509 HLLSVLPERAEQD
+509 HLLSIMPERAEQN
-522 KDFEMDDLLP
+522 KDFEIDDLLP

-538 SWFSAVCVPG
+538 SWFSAV
-548 TTIFLYRGNIE
+548 
-559 RLPNIMDSTTLHHF
+559 
-573 FSKSPCVPIHACI
+573 
-586 IDVNRDCH
+586 
-594 CDFLS
+594 
-599 AFYKNFKKALTSSYP
+599 
-614 NLLCLS
+614 